1 MLGMNAPLEVL
12 WLIGE
17 RDQLTWEEGYDR
29 GWAAPRQP
37 PAPPTNPLIRQS
49 DAPTGSKC
57 WLA

>member
-1 MLGMNAPLEVL
+1 MNAPLEVL